1 MRVPETSEAWM
12 RFPLRK
18 NCLRPETTSQRRS
31 TTRPSPS
38 KRAEARAA
46 WAPSRTSWAGVGC
59 LKE

>member
-1 MRVPETSEAWM
+1 M